1 MDPEEVGVA
10 LQEAVAAYHATY
22 RHPDLPALTVHPAL
36 GVQAW
41 WGSPESARPGCYA
54 YFDAAGQILY
64 IGKASMG
71 ATLGSRMAAHD
82 HRVPMAPWRQ
92 LAASVVLIPVDE
104 AFEAPSL
111 EEFLIDRLHPPG
123 NVNGLRA
130 IPAAAGPP

>member
-1 MDPEEVGVA
+1 MDPEEVGAA
-10 LQEAVAAYHATY
+10 LQEAVEAYCATR
-22 RHPDLPALTVHPAL
+22 RHPDLPGFTVHPAQ

-64 IGKASMG
+64 VGKASMG
-71 ATLGSRMAAHD
+71 ASLGSRMAAHD
-82 HRVPMAPWRQ
+82 HLVPMAPWRQ
-92 LAASVVLIPVDE
+92 LAAFVVLIPVSE

-111 EEFLIDRLHPPG
+111 EEYLIDRLLPPG
-123 NVNGLRA
+123 NIYGLRA